1 MAEVSCRVTALIM
14 IVFSFVHCKSKEIA
28 AYMYEAFITFFGNS
42 MRVPYF
48 LYEYL
53 KNVVMFSEKHQHKIK
68 KRQQIFR

>member
-1 MAEVSCRVTALIM
+1 
-14 IVFSFVHCKSKEIA
+14 
-28 AYMYEAFITFFGNS
+28 MYEAFITFFGNS

-53 KNVVMFSEKHQHKIK
+53 KNVVMFSEKHQRKIK

>member
-1 MAEVSCRVTALIM
+1 MRLLLLSLETLWEYLI
-14 IVFSFVHCKSKEIA
+14 
-28 AYMYEAFITFFGNS
+28 
-42 MRVPYF
+42 F

>member
-1 MAEVSCRVTALIM
+1 
-14 IVFSFVHCKSKEIA
+14 
-28 AYMYEAFITFFGNS
+28 MYEVFITFFGNS

-48 LYEYL
+48 FVRIF

>member
-48 LYEYL
+48 F
-53 KNVVMFSEKHQHKIK
+53 VRIFK
-68 KRQQIFR
+68 KRRDVF